1 MKKGPF
7 KMKKFSGFGNES
19 PVKHNKVAEEVGMMN
34 KDGRMNIYNPAT
46 GKYTRPGDRSFAVGM
61 SGNKAIKRTAD
72 IGYYKDG
79 KFMSSIDKNRS
90 KIINANP
97 TGMKFF

>member
-19 PVKHNKVAEEVGMMN
+19 PVKHNQVATEVGAGEV
-34 KDGRMNIYNPAT
+34 GRM
-46 GKYTRPGDRSFAVGM
+46 FAVGM
-61 SGNKAIKRTAD
+61 SGNRGYKRTAD

-79 KFMSSIDKNRS
+79 KFHSRIDEMKGLG
-90 KIINANP
+90 KKYANP
-97 TGMKFF
+97 TGAKIF

>member
-7 KMKKFSGFGNES
+7 KMKGFSGFRNES
-19 PVKHNKVAEEVGMMN
+19 PVKHNKAAEEVGMMN

-46 GKYTRPGDRSFAVGM
+46 GKYTRPGDMSFKVG
-61 SGNKAIKRTAD
+61 SYKRTAD

-79 KFMSSIDKNRS
+79 KFRS
-90 KIINANP
+90 YFDEPKKPTNP
-97 TGMKFF
+97 TGAKIF